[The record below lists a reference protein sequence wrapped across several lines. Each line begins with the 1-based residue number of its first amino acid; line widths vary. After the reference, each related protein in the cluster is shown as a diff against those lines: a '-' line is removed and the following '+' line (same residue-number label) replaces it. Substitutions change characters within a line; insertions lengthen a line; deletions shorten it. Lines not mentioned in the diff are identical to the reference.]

1 MSSLYYATNEILFQ
15 YSLSAISP
23 GVSNIKN
30 HNPWLQQFRW
40 TTILVHG
47 TNMHVCSIG
56 PCSEIGSVTHD
67 NAEVQRNNFCAYL
80 RDEKKRFVR
89 GTKRFLWERM
99 FLFLVFLFF
108 ITHCYVVHE
117 WTWNVLEAEDLIINK
132 SVPLPLPLLT
142 HSDGTVTQPGPYPEP
157 SPGTA

>member
-1 MSSLYYATNEILFQ
+1 MSSLDYATNEILFQ

-23 GVSNIKN
+23 GVSNTEHHI
-30 HNPWLQQFRW
+30 PWLQQFRW
-40 TTILVHG
+40 TTLLVHG
-47 TNMHVCSIG
+47 TNMHVDYGLCSASG
-56 PCSEIGSVTHD
+56 H
-67 NAEVQRNNFCAYL
+67 VQRLVLWRTIMQRSSETTSVHIL

-117 WTWNVLEAEDLIINK
+117 WTWNVLEAEGLIINK
-132 SVPLPLPLLT
+132 SFPLPLP
-142 HSDGTVTQPGPYPEP
+142 P
-157 SPGTA
+157 S